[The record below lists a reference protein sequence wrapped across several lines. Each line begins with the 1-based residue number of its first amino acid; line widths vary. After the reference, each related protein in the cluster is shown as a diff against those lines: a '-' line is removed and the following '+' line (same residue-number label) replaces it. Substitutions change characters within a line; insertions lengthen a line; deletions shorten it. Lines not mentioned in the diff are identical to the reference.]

1 MSYYKSARQSQSNEG
16 LMAKIREHAKPS
28 AASSSVPVRG
38 GRQAY
43 AVRAGGEYDVPS
55 GIEKI
60 LAGAVEVGIT
70 GTKAEDVA
78 RLLAPD
84 AMEPAL
90 HIMADV
96 RAYFQ
101 SLSTNQHFKTP
112 LTPLRSCLQTLRGQ
126 YPPRHRPR
134 ARARYRT
141 PPTLRIADGA
151 TYPRSEWGAD
161 LQGARGGKS
170 AGGDEER
177 RVAPAHRADDRCER
191 GVDGFW
197 ALICS
202 CSFELSVLV
211 HHVDRLSLTF

>member
-1 MSYYKSARQSQSNEG
+1 MILQERLKQLQEQAKERIEWLVELEQAPFTLNTHYLQDYTDKFMSYYKSARQSQSNEG

-38 GRQAY
+38 ARQPY
-43 AVRAGGEYDVPS
+43 LINAGVGYDVPS

-101 SLSTNQHFKTP
+101 SASTSLF
-112 LTPLRSCLQTLRGQ
+112 CL
-126 YPPRHRPR
+126 
-134 ARARYRT
+134 AF
-141 PPTLRIADGA
+141 
-151 TYPRSEWGAD
+151 
-161 LQGARGGKS
+161 
-170 AGGDEER
+170 
-177 RVAPAHRADDRCER
+177 AHRSIRN
-191 GVDGFW
+191 
-197 ALICS
+197 AL
-202 CSFELSVLV
+202 
-211 HHVDRLSLTF
+211 

>member
-1 MSYYKSARQSQSNEG
+1 MILQERLKQLQEQAKERIEWLVELEQAPFTLNTHYLQDYTDKFMSYYKSARQSQSNEG

-28 AASSSVPVRG
+28 APSAPTTARSRPSNSGWPTG
-38 GRQAY
+38 F
-43 AVRAGGEYDVPS
+43 EVPS

-101 SLSTNQHFKTP
+101 SVSINQQFMTL
-112 LTPLRSCLQTLRGQ
+112 LTPLHSCL
-126 YPPRHRPR
+126 
-134 ARARYRT
+134 
-141 PPTLRIADGA
+141 
-151 TYPRSEWGAD
+151 
-161 LQGARGGKS
+161 
-170 AGGDEER
+170 
-177 RVAPAHRADDRCER
+177 
-191 GVDGFW
+191 
-197 ALICS
+197 
-202 CSFELSVLV
+202 
-211 HHVDRLSLTF
+211 